1 MCCKHRR
8 PEVRRFQHDP
18 NAFTQGLLWSN
29 GSLFESTGLY
39 GESTLRELQLGSN
52 GSFAASSLF
61 CCVLV
66 SLTLT
71 CRLACVLLCSEF
83 ALMVKLAGWKWTM
96 DSTTQTRLQ
105 KMCPFSESL
114 PFAACYSF
122 LLADG
127 RRDIFQT
134 SLSSCPRV
142 AMSYVITIMY
152 DFYVSIIFKCTLQN
166 STCCTSRQRQT

>member
-61 CCVLV
+61 RHILPVCVGFLD
-66 SLTLT
+66 SDLPT
-71 CRLACVLLCSEF
+71 CICPRLFSVCFEG
-83 ALMVKLAGWKWTM
+83 KLAKWKRTM
-96 DSTTQTRLQ
+96 DRRTRTTQIKLHKRCALFSKVCQLQ
-105 KMCPFSESL
+105 HVILFSWEMDDKTFFKRNFRAAPEL
-114 PFAACYSF
+114 P
-122 LLADG
+122 
-127 RRDIFQT
+127 
-134 SLSSCPRV
+134 
-142 AMSYVITIMY
+142 
-152 DFYVSIIFKCTLQN
+152 
-166 STCCTSRQRQT
+166 

>member
-71 CRLACVLLCSEF
+71 CRLACVLLCFEF
-83 ALMVKLAGWKWTM
+83 ALMSRLLDGNGLWAAQPKQDCKRCALFPKACHLQHVIVFSWQM
-96 DSTTQTRLQ
+96 DDETFFKRR
-105 KMCPFSESL
+105 CRAAPEL
-114 PFAACYSF
+114 PCH
-122 LLADG
+122 
-127 RRDIFQT
+127 
-134 SLSSCPRV
+134 
-142 AMSYVITIMY
+142 MW
-152 DFYVSIIFKCTLQN
+152 
-166 STCCTSRQRQT
+166 